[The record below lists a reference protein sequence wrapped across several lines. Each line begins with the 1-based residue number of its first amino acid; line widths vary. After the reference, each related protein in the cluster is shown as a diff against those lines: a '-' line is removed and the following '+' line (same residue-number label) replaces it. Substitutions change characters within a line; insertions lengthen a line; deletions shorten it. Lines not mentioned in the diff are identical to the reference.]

1 MKILKLKFKN
11 INSLSGENEI
21 DFTNSVFTNNGL
33 FAITGKTGSGKSSI
47 LDAISLALYGR
58 TPRVKVSATENA
70 VMTKGEK
77 DCYAEIIFEVGGKK
91 WKSSWKQELTKTGN
105 LKPVNRIIADA
116 ADKIVADQ
124 VTSCDNQIVEI
135 IGLKFDQF
143 TKVILLAQGNFAA
156 FLEAE
161 KDEKGQILEQ
171 ITGVEIYTEISK
183 MVHSRSNS
191 ESKKLEIIKKE
202 FELLKLLSDE
212 EVTILNNEIKL
223 LETEKKENDL
233 KLQNLEAAVSWLKE
247 IETLINNINEINDLL
262 PELEEKAKETKTTLK
277 NSEKA
282 LLEFKND
289 LKIQSPVFTKTREL
303 DTKISEKEN
312 SLIPILKSIS
322 DNEKKNIELSNKT
335 EKQRNELSNS
345 KDLLFQKNNWIA
357 ENKKYEALVSKY
369 TAIEIEKRQLDEVL
383 IEINSKEN
391 NINDIKAELNNLIE
405 QETTAINSFN
415 ENNSELTEKSE
426 LLEIKN
432 LELKEILNGE
442 KLSEIQSKKEKL
454 TRLISLLKNLIEL
467 ETSIFSNKEK
477 IKNFTDQIFQFE
489 KDKEGL
495 SKNIS
500 DLKILNSELENNIS
514 LLEENLFLAKT
525 ILSLEDHRKNL
536 KDNEE
541 CPLCGSMEH
550 PFAFG
555 NIPKF
560 DEKENKLLE
569 FRNKLKEKSS
579 QLKKEELQL
588 ATLVSNANNAKL
600 NKEKEEINLSDNTK
614 KQEQVLSEIKNTN
627 SDFSLLAEEKILQEL
642 LLEKQREEKSFI
654 SILEN
659 ADACQDNLKTLR
671 DEDIPELQKVKSQL
685 EKKKNDA
692 QLAKK
697 LAEEKFNNKQIEI
710 NDLKEKYSAKNITF
724 LETLEYY
731 KVDSIIALENR
742 LEEWKDNQTQLES
755 LKSAIS
761 ENERNIGL
769 NEKDLENNLALLD
782 QKQQEKKNIETEKQ
796 QLYNERIA
804 IFSDKSVEEE
814 EIRLNNLI
822 KATEEEKIKA
832 EKENTHCN
840 MELEK
845 NQAIK
850 TRFTN
855 EIEEKIAQNK
865 TEQSLES
872 LEIELNDIKKRKES
886 CLQKIGANKKE
897 LSLNENN
904 LKISGEKLKEKE
916 QQEAI
921 CNNWISLNK
930 LIGSPDGKTYRN
942 FAQALTFEHLIGY
955 TNIQLN
961 KMTNRYILK
970 RKDMNDYSNP
980 FELSVIDKFHNGEER
995 TTKNICGGEKFIIS
1009 LSLALGLANMVS
1021 KKMSIDTM
1029 FIDEGFGTLDTDSLD
1044 AALNALSNLQSEG
1057 KVIGIIS
1064 HITELKERIATHI
1077 EVIPGGNGHSRI
1089 QITN

>member
-442 KLSEIQSKKEKL
+442 KLSEIQSKK
-454 TRLISLLKNLIEL
+454 
-467 ETSIFSNKEK
+467 
-477 IKNFTDQIFQFE
+477 
-489 KDKEGL
+489 
-495 SKNIS
+495 
-500 DLKILNSELENNIS
+500 
-514 LLEENLFLAKT
+514 
-525 ILSLEDHRKNL
+525 
-536 KDNEE
+536 
-541 CPLCGSMEH
+541 
-550 PFAFG
+550 
-555 NIPKF
+555 
-560 DEKENKLLE
+560 
-569 FRNKLKEKSS
+569 
-579 QLKKEELQL
+579 
-588 ATLVSNANNAKL
+588 
-600 NKEKEEINLSDNTK
+600 
-614 KQEQVLSEIKNTN
+614 
-627 SDFSLLAEEKILQEL
+627 
-642 LLEKQREEKSFI
+642 
-654 SILEN
+654 
-659 ADACQDNLKTLR
+659 
-671 DEDIPELQKVKSQL
+671 
-685 EKKKNDA
+685 
-692 QLAKK
+692 
-697 LAEEKFNNKQIEI
+697 
-710 NDLKEKYSAKNITF
+710 
-724 LETLEYY
+724 
-731 KVDSIIALENR
+731 
-742 LEEWKDNQTQLES
+742 
-755 LKSAIS
+755 
-761 ENERNIGL
+761 
-769 NEKDLENNLALLD
+769 
-782 QKQQEKKNIETEKQ
+782 
-796 QLYNERIA
+796 
-804 IFSDKSVEEE
+804 
-814 EIRLNNLI
+814 
-822 KATEEEKIKA
+822 
-832 EKENTHCN
+832 
-840 MELEK
+840 
-845 NQAIK
+845 
-850 TRFTN
+850 
-855 EIEEKIAQNK
+855 
-865 TEQSLES
+865 
-872 LEIELNDIKKRKES
+872 
-886 CLQKIGANKKE
+886 
-897 LSLNENN
+897 
-904 LKISGEKLKEKE
+904 
-916 QQEAI
+916 
-921 CNNWISLNK
+921 
-930 LIGSPDGKTYRN
+930 
-942 FAQALTFEHLIGY
+942 
-955 TNIQLN
+955 
-961 KMTNRYILK
+961 
-970 RKDMNDYSNP
+970 
-980 FELSVIDKFHNGEER
+980 
-995 TTKNICGGEKFIIS
+995 
-1009 LSLALGLANMVS
+1009 
-1021 KKMSIDTM
+1021 
-1029 FIDEGFGTLDTDSLD
+1029 
-1044 AALNALSNLQSEG
+1044 
-1057 KVIGIIS
+1057 
-1064 HITELKERIATHI
+1064 
-1077 EVIPGGNGHSRI
+1077 
-1089 QITN
+1089 